1 MPAIARLLNHMVMFL
16 RNGHFTTI
24 DPNTPFPPAW
34 VRMGQSSTDEGVLQT
49 FLGGGKRSVSDNSSQ
64 VSAWL
69 KPQSKKGSN
78 GGSSVSALLKPQSVN
93 SSGCSRL
100 LKPSGRTSWV
110 LMTLCRFRLM
120 MRNAKTPV
128 TVGRLITAKIV
139 CSKYSTV
146 PKIGPRVRVSSNNI
160 KRPTES
166 VGGNKYGG
174 KTFRREDLNI
184 LRLSCGQLVGPK
196 LRLTNFGMS
205 LPLSD
210 RCF

>member
-1 MPAIARLLNHMVMFL
+1 MKLLLLWVILILEEYVNLVSSGPHS
-16 RNGHFTTI
+16 RNGK
-24 DPNTPFPPAW
+24 NTEKEN
-34 VRMGQSSTDEGVLQT
+34 T
-49 FLGGGKRSVSDNSSQ
+49 
-64 VSAWL
+64 
-69 KPQSKKGSN
+69 
-78 GGSSVSALLKPQSVN
+78 
-93 SSGCSRL
+93 
-100 LKPSGRTSWV
+100 V
-110 LMTLCRFRLM
+110 LMTLCRFQLM

-139 CSKYSTV
+139 CLRYSTV

-184 LRLSCGQLVGPK
+184 LRLFCGQLVGPK